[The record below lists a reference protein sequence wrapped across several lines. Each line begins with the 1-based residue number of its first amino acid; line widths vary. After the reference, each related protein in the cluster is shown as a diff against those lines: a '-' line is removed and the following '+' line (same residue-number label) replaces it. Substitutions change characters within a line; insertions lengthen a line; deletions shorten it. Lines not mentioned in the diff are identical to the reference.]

1 MTHHM
6 QRLSFGLSVSFVL
19 SALGGLSAFPTL
31 AAGSN
36 VAQTSAQPIQ
46 QAVRIQPE
54 ACVAELTALQGVH
67 PAAAAA
73 IGFTTLRRIE
83 LAARGHGRA
92 LLLWQADL
100 QEQILAT
107 DKEMQPTRRAFF
119 AASSAYLRCR
129 YAALDLLPEWQPA
142 RDESVPALWAFPG
155 DILFTQRGDCAVY
168 LRSETAGQPG
178 LGYADSDRVAW
189 QWSGTCRNGLAEGR
203 GKARLVLR
211 SGETRPG
218 LTGQPFEEA
227 SFVAGRMQGLFQA
240 TDDKRADAAW
250 RQHFDRYVNG
260 RVVSRVRKEPNG
272 TLLAIEYVKTGED
285 WGWHAAKAHR

>member
-1 MTHHM
+1 MAHHM
-6 QRLSFGLSVSFVL
+6 QRLSFGIAMLFVL
-19 SALGGLSAFPTL
+19 SALGGLSVFPTL
-31 AAGSN
+31 AADGN
-36 VAQTSAQPIQ
+36 AAQAADQPIQ

-54 ACVAELTALQGVH
+54 ACVAEQTALQGVH

-73 IGFTTLRRIE
+73 IGYTTLRRIE

-100 QEQILAT
+100 QDQILAT

-155 DILFTQRGDCAVY
+155 DILFTKGGDCAVY
-168 LRSETAGQPG
+168 LRGETAGQPG

-189 QWSGTCRNGLAEGR
+189 QWSGTCRDGSAEGL

-218 LTGQPFEEA
+218 LTGQPFEDA
-227 SFVAGRMQGLFQA
+227 SFVAGRMQGLFQV
-240 TDDKRADAAW
+240 TDDKRSDPAW
-250 RQHFDRYVNG
+250 RQHFDRYSNG
-260 RVVSRVRKEPNG
+260 RVLSRVRKEPNG
-272 TLLAIEYVKTGED
+272 TLVPLTYVKAGDD
-285 WGWHAAKAHR
+285 WGWEAAKTSR